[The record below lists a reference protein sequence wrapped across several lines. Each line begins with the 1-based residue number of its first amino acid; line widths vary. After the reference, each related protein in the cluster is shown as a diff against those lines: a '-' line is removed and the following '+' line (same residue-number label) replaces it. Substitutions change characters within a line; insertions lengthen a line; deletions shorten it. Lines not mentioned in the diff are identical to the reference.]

1 MNFKDYIRL
10 TLKNVEFKGLR
21 SWLTILGIVI
31 GIASVVGLLTL
42 GLSINKGINSQL
54 QSFSSDIITVRAG
67 SETRAVAMQGPRME
81 FSGASQSA
89 YLTLDDLNAILS
101 LDSVSSAYPL
111 ISSKYSIEYNDE
123 SFSSTVNFI
132 MPKEYEIVNGETEF
146 EDGEMISSGDYSRA
160 VIGYNVANGM
170 FSENI
175 TVGDTILI
183 NGTNEYKIV
192 GIMKQQGGFGGLD
205 DQILVDYDETERL
218 ISDYEENFQSISVK
232 PKDVN
237 YFEKTKEA
245 IMDALRATHD
255 KEEGEEDFAISDMTS
270 MLSSVSDI
278 MSTLTIFLSGIAA
291 ISLLVGAISISNT
304 MYTSV
309 YEKTR
314 EIGIMKAI
322 GATNK
327 DIELLFLL
335 ESMMISLLG
344 GIGGIIIGLGLS
356 VILISLAPLILSN
369 I

>member
-1 MNFKDYIRL
+1 Y
-10 TLKNVEFKGLR
+10 
-21 SWLTILGIVI
+21 
-31 GIASVVGLLTL
+31 A
-42 GLSINKGINSQL
+42 
-54 QSFSSDIITVRAG
+54 
-67 SETRAVAMQGPRME
+67 
-81 FSGASQSA
+81 
-89 YLTLDDLNAILS
+89 
-101 LDSVSSAYPL
+101 
-111 ISSKYSIEYNDE
+111 
-123 SFSSTVNFI
+123 
-132 MPKEYEIVNGETEF
+132 
-146 EDGEMISSGDYSRA
+146 RA
-160 VIGYNVANGM
+160 VIGYKVANGM

-175 TVGDTILI
+175 TIGDTIII
-183 NGTNEYKIV
+183 NETYEYRVV
-192 GIMKQQGGFGGLD
+192 GIMEEQGGFDSLD
-205 DQILVDYDETERL
+205 SQILVDYDETERL

-369 I
+369 ISLSYVISLPLIFGSAIFSVLIGALSGYFPAKEAAKLDPITAIWYE